1 MNKRLTI
8 IFISLAVVV
17 LLVVLSCVIFII
29 GDVQVETTSDLTLTD
44 EQKAS
49 IVNDSQIAK
58 YSSIFA
64 LSEEKASEYIESKN
78 PTLKVVMIERKAPN
92 KVVINVTG
100 RTGLIAVATESGY
113 AVLDRDLKRI
123 ANESDVDGKFLCVA
137 SGIDLSGV
145 AVGEFIG
152 NDKLV
157 TMIRAAEEVSFVGAR
172 FGAFFVTMQVGGTY
186 VDLTTNTGVIFRLN
200 ASDNIGTILKQCYN
214 FYLNAATDAQKS
226 AGYIYLSDNGFRHA
240 YSL

>member
-29 GDVQVETTSDLTLTD
+29 GDVQVETTSNLTLTD

-92 KVVINVTG
+92 KVVINITS
-100 RTGLIAVATESGY
+100 RTGLFAVATEGGY
-113 AVLDRDLKRI
+113 AVFDRDLKRI
-123 ANESDVDGKFLCVA
+123 DNVSDIDDKFLCVA
-137 SGIDLSGV
+137 SGIDVSSV
-145 AVGEFIG
+145 AIG
-152 NDKLV
+152 QFLDNDKLV
-157 TMIRAAEEVSFVGAR
+157 AMIRAAEEVSFVGAR
-172 FGAFFVTMQVGGTY
+172 FGAFFTQMQVGETY

-200 ASDNIGTILKQCYN
+200 LSDNIGTILKQCYN
-214 FYLNAATDAQKS
+214 FYLNAASEAQKS
-226 AGYIYLSDNGFRHA
+226 SGYIYLSNNGFMHV
-240 YSL
+240 SHF

>member
-17 LLVVLSCVIFII
+17 LLVVLSCVIFIV

-64 LSEEKASEYIESKN
+64 LSEDKACEYIESKN
-78 PTLKVVMIERKAPN
+78 PTLKVVVIERKAPN
-92 KVVINVTG
+92 KVVINMTG
-100 RTGLIAVATESGY
+100 RTGIFAVATEGGY

-123 ANESDVDGKFLCVA
+123 KNTDEIDGEFLCVA
-137 SGIDLSGV
+137 SGIDLSDV
-145 AVGEFIG
+145 AVGGFLD
-152 NDKLV
+152 NDKLIA
-157 TMIRAAEEVSFVGAR
+157 MIRAAEEVSFVGAR
-172 FGAFFVTMQVGGTY
+172 FGAFFTSMQVGTTY
-186 VDLTTNTGVIFRLN
+186 VDLTTNKGVIFRLN

-214 FYLNAATDAQKS
+214 FYLNATSDAQKS
-226 AGYIYLSDNGFRHA
+226 SGYIYLSDSGFRYA
-240 YSL
+240 SNL

>member
-29 GDVQVETTSDLTLTD
+29 GDVQVETTSDLILTD

-49 IVNDSQIAK
+49 IVIDSQIAK

-100 RTGLIAVATESGY
+100 RTGIFAVSTESGY
-113 AVLDRDLKRI
+113 AILDRDLKRI
-123 ANESDVDGKFLCVA
+123 ANESDIDGQFLCVA

-172 FGAFFVTMQVGGTY
+172 FGAFFVTMQVGVSY

-214 FYLNAATDAQKS
+214 FYLNAATEAQKS
-226 AGYIYLSDNGFRHA
+226 AGYIYLSDNGFIHA

>member
-92 KVVINVTG
+92 KVVINITG
-100 RTGLIAVATESGY
+100 RTGLFAVATEGGY

-123 ANESDVDGKFLCVA
+123 DDVSDIGDKFLCVT
-137 SGIDLSGV
+137 SGIDLTDV
-145 AVGEFIG
+145 ALGGFLD

-157 TMIRAAEEVSFVGAR
+157 KMIRAAEEVSFVGAR
-172 FGAFFVTMQVGGTY
+172 FGAFFVTMQVGGSY

-214 FYLNAATDAQKS
+214 FYLNAANDAQKS
-226 AGYIYLSDNGFRHA
+226 SGYIYLSNSGFRHA

>member
-49 IVNDSQIAK
+49 IVNDSQITK

-64 LSEEKASEYIESKN
+64 LSEEKASEYIEIKN
-78 PTLKVVMIERKAPN
+78 PPLKVVMIERKAPN
-92 KVVINVTG
+92 KVVINMTG
-100 RTGLIAVATESGY
+100 RIGIFAVATEGGY

-123 ANESDVDGKFLCVA
+123 DNVEDIEGRFLCLA
-137 SGIDLSGV
+137 GGIDLSNVGV
-145 AVGEFIG
+145 GQFLD

-157 TMIRAAEEVSFVGAR
+157 VMIRAAEEVSFVGAR
-172 FGAFFVTMQVGGTY
+172 FGAFFTNMQVGATY

-200 ASDNIGTILKQCYN
+200 SSDNIGTILKQCYN
-214 FYLNAATDAQKS
+214 YYLNATSDAQKS
-226 AGYIYLSDNGFRHA
+226 SGYIYLSDSGFRYA
-240 YSL
+240 SYL